1 VTALKD
7 LAAREMSQA
16 HEATY
21 LNHAASSPL
30 PRRSAEA
37 LRQYVADRERVFHLY
52 QAGRQ
57 DFDVSALRGKLGTLL
72 GTPANAMAFVPT
84 TTDGLSGLLNGIDWR
99 PGDNLVVPA
108 NEFPGV
114 LYAAL
119 NLARRG
125 VEVRAMPVEGHLD
138 LDRLGE
144 TLDQNTRA
152 AVVSHVHWQTGHRI
166 DLAEFSRICRGVG
179 ALSIVDAIQ
188 SLGQLPVEPVNAGI
202 DALVAGS
209 YKWLMAM
216 PGTAVLYASE
226 RALDEITPD
235 RAGWT
240 SMETPVQGTPRFE
253 WKRDATRFHVG
264 GQCDPTLIVL
274 ERSVDLL
281 LEVGVKAIAATLRGL
296 TDRLIANLPEG
307 LRVGSSLEPANRS
320 GILSVTTGSSERD
333 DALASRL
340 VTAGVIVA
348 RRGNGIRVSP
358 HWHNTAADID
368 RFLAVTGN
376 ALGNGR

>member
-1 VTALKD
+1 MTALTD
-7 LAAREMSQA
+7 LASQEMFQA
-16 HEATY
+16 HTAVY

-30 PRRSAEA
+30 PHRSAEA

-57 DFDVSALRGKLGTLL
+57 DYDLSALRAKLGTLL
-72 GTPANAMAFVPT
+72 GAPASAIAFVPT
-84 TTDGLSGLLNGIDWR
+84 TTDGISGILNGIDWR

-125 VEVRAMPVEGHLD
+125 VEVRAVPVDGHLA
-138 LDRLGE
+138 LERLGE
-144 TLDQNTRA
+144 ALDPSTRA
-152 AVVSHVHWQTGHRI
+152 VVASHVHWQTGHRI
-166 DLAEFSRICRGVG
+166 DLAEFGRLCRRVG
-179 ALSIVDAIQ
+179 TLSIVDAIQ
-188 SLGQLPVEPVNAGI
+188 SLGQLPVEPVTAGI
-202 DALVAGS
+202 DIVVAGS

-226 RALDEITPD
+226 RALAELTPD

-240 SMETPVQGTPRFE
+240 SMETPIQGLPQFQ
-253 WKRDATRFHVG
+253 WKLDATRFHVG

-281 LEVGVKAIAATLRGL
+281 LEVGVEAIAAELRSL
-296 TDRLIANLPEG
+296 TDRLIAGLPPK
-307 LRVGSSLEPANRS
+307 LRLGSSLEPRHRS
-320 GILSVTTGSSERD
+320 GIVSVTTGIREQD
-333 DALASRL
+333 DALAARL
-340 VTAGVIVA
+340 VAAGVIVA
-348 RRGNGIRVSP
+348 RRGGGIRVAP
-358 HWHNTAADID
+358 HWHNTFADID
-368 RFLAVTGN
+368 RFLAAAGE
-376 ALGNGR
+376 ALEGV